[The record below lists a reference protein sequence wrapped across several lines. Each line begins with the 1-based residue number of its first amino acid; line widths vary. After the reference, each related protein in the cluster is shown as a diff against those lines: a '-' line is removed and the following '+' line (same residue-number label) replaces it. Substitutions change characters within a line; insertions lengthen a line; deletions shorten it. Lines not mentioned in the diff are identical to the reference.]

1 LAACAAWVLVSALKS
16 VDCTG
21 APCQAVNSRSCL
33 HHSLSIKLWRTLP
46 TLGIPTI
53 PHDRERPPGKEARS
67 ARTFACEDMRR
78 IHARHAGFTRAFE
91 SEDMRS
97 GWYPVG
103 CNVFSRHAR
112 RRYCGSPPPQHR
124 APGWVAAQGRGGART
139 DWWRPVPRRL
149 RCGTTYFCF
158 AAEENRSGVC
168 MCMCDFHACCVH
180 LCVCEMC
187 VNVHVC

>member
-1 LAACAAWVLVSALKS
+1 MSALKS

-21 APCQAVNSRSCL
+21 APSQAVL
-33 HHSLSIKLWRTLP
+33 SLPASLPLGHPLARAMRRGRTLP

-91 SEDMRS
+91 SQDMRS

-103 CNVFSRHAR
+103 CNVIFKTCAPPLLRFSSAAAPRPRMGRCSGAGRCTHRLVAA
-112 RRYCGSPPPQHR
+112 CAPPP
-124 APGWVAAQGRGGART
+124 
-139 DWWRPVPRRL
+139 PVWHNIYL
-149 RCGTTYFCF
+149 LW
-158 AAEENRSGVC
+158 AEENRSGVC